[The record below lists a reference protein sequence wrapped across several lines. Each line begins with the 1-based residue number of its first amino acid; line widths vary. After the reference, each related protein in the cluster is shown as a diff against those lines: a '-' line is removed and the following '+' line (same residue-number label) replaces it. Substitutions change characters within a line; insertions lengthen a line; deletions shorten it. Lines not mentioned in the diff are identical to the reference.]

1 MKKTIVLLSLFVF
14 VINAFS
20 QNMSTVWQIGQK
32 DQSSA
37 EFALGAYD
45 YGKYLEKFGTKPV
58 VFEIGKNKEKT
69 DFPFILPGS
78 ADSWAGSKGR
88 QIVIR
93 FGIAEEKISGSSQ
106 LKINYVDVHGGAPA
120 LEVIVNGYLSNV
132 RTPQG
137 GDTDY
142 FEEGKRK
149 YNQKGLKSVIE
160 IPENVLKKGNNL
172 VSIKSVSGSWLIFDN
187 ITLNAAQQ
195 VKLGK
200 TVAEIN
206 VLGAESRPA
215 LIYGKNKEKRQP
227 VTLQVANWGKP
238 QNVNLNVDGNKYSQI
253 KLESG
258 INVIE
263 TSVPETTVEKEVIIS
278 ISSGSKLLGESTV
291 KAYPV
296 KDWTVYLVQHTHTD
310 IGYTKPQTEIL
321 AEHIRYIDYAIEYC
335 ELTENY
341 PDDAKFRWVCEAAW
355 PVKEYL
361 KSRPQEQID
370 KFLKYIK
377 NGQIEIAGMFFNM
390 AEIIDEN
397 SFKTFLEPIREFK
410 KLGIPVKTAMQND
423 VNGIAWCLADYMPDL
438 GIKYFSM
445 GENGHRALIPF
456 DRPTVYKWESPSG
469 KSNYSYRSDHY
480 NTANFWGI
488 ERLNAG
494 EMAPAV
500 FSYLESLDKRGYPFD
515 AVSVQYSGYFT
526 DNSPPSMI
534 PNDVIKEWNE
544 KYASPKLRSALFHE
558 FMDYIVEKYDSQLP
572 NIRAAYP
579 DWWTDGF
586 GSAARE
592 TAASRK
598 THADMIA
605 IQGLLSMARAKGQP
619 LPSDMQDRI
628 RHIHENLLFYDEHTY
643 GAAESIW
650 DPTCDNSMVQWAEK
664 GSYVWEALKNAQ
676 IMYETAGGLVQ
687 TYIPRG
693 EKPTVTFYNTLNWT
707 RSGMIELYID
717 HEIIPRSREFKLVD
731 ETGKELKAQP
741 LRSRNEGTY
750 YAIYTENIPPMGY
763 KTYQIIVGDKESST
777 LPNISLAEN
786 IIENNYF
793 KIVLDANK
801 GSIKSLYDKE
811 LGLEMVDADS
821 PWLLGAFVY
830 ETLNN
835 NRGQMERYTLTEYD
849 RKSLRDV
856 SIKPGTDGPIFK
868 SFYIEGKSDGV
879 EEKNGVRVEVRL
891 FHDEKR
897 IQLNYIARKL
907 PITEPDGI
915 YVAFPFKLDNAKLYF
930 DVQGGVVSSG
940 ENQIEGTASDW
951 NTVQNF
957 VSARNNKAQFIVGSD
972 VIPLFQ
978 MGGICIGQ
986 YQRKKSYDKPHVYS
1000 WVTNNYW
1007 TTNFRASQEGELR
1020 WSYYLTSTND
1030 TSNSVATKFGWGSR
1044 IPIYARVMPEGKKNN
1059 YPAEFST
1066 FRFNSENFLMTSST
1080 PSITDGYLLI
1090 NVRELDGKNTPLQ
1103 ILDTNGNPI
1112 EFTVVNI
1119 LEEPLEKGAK
1129 ETNFIPYANKFI
1141 KVKL

>member
-1 MKKTIVLLSLFVF
+1 MKKIIVLLSLFLLI
-14 VINAFS
+14 INASS
-20 QNMSTVWQIGQK
+20 QNLPILQIGKQ
-32 DQSSA
+32 DQSAA
-37 EFALGAYD
+37 EFALAPFD
-45 YGKYLEKFGTKPV
+45 YEKYSEKFGTKPI

-69 DFPFILPGS
+69 DFPFILPGVS
-78 ADSWAGSKGR
+78 DSWAGSKGR
-88 QIVIR
+88 QMVIR
-93 FGIAEEKISGSSQ
+93 FGIADEKISGKAQ
-106 LKINYVDVHGGAPA
+106 LEINYVNTHGGAPS
-120 LEVIVNGYLSNV
+120 LEIVVNDYKTKV
-132 RTPQG
+132 RVPQG
-137 GDTDY
+137 GETDY
-142 FEEGKRK
+142 FEQGKRK
-149 YNQKGLKSVIE
+149 YNQKGLKTVVE

-172 VSIKSVSGSWLIFDN
+172 ISIKSISGSWVIFDN
-187 ITLNAAQQ
+187 ISLTAKQP

-200 TVAEIN
+200 TTAGID
-206 VLGAESRPA
+206 VLGGEAYPA
-215 LIYGKNKEKRQP
+215 LIYGKNKEKRQH
-227 VTLQVANWGKP
+227 VTFQVANWGKP
-238 QNVNLNVDGNKYSQI
+238 QKVNLSIDGNKYDQI
-253 KLESG
+253 KLEEG

-263 TSVPETTVEKEVIIS
+263 TSVPESSIEKEVS
-278 ISSGSKLLGESTV
+278 LGISSGSKLLGESKI

-341 PDDAKFRWVCEAAW
+341 PEEAKFRWVCEAAW

-361 KSRPQEQID
+361 KSRPKEQID
-370 KFLKYIK
+370 RFLKYIK
-377 NGQIEIAGMFFNM
+377 NGQIEVAGMFFNM
-390 AEIIDEN
+390 AEIVDEN
-397 SFKTFLEPIREFK
+397 SFKTFLEPIRQFK
-410 KLGIPVKTAMQND
+410 ELGIPVKTAMQND

-456 DRPTVYKWESPSG
+456 DRPTVYKWQSPSG
-469 KSNYSYRSDHY
+469 KSSYSYRSDHY

-488 ERLNAG
+488 ENLKVE

-534 PNDVIKEWNE
+534 PNSLIKEWNE
-544 KYASPKLRSALFHE
+544 KYASPKLRSSLFHE
-558 FMDYIVEKYDSQLP
+558 FMDYIVDKYDSQLP

-619 LPSDMQDRI
+619 LPFDIHERV

-643 GAAESIW
+643 GAAESIS

-664 GSYVWEALKNAQ
+664 GSYAWEALKNAQ

-707 RSGMIELYID
+707 RSGLIELYID
-717 HEIIPRSREFKLVD
+717 HEIIPRSRAFKLVD
-731 ETGKELKAQP
+731 EKGRELKVQP
-741 LRSRNEGTY
+741 LRSRREGTY
-750 YAIYTENIPPMGY
+750 YAIYTENLPPMGY
-763 KTYQIIVGDKESST
+763 KTYQIVVDKEDAPA

-786 IIENNYF
+786 TIENNYF
-793 KIVLDANK
+793 KIVLDSEK
-801 GSIKSLYDKE
+801 GSIKSLFDKE
-811 LGLEMVDADS
+811 LGIEMVDAGS

-849 RKSLRDV
+849 RKSLSRV
-856 SIKPGTDGPIFK
+856 NVRPGTDGPIFK

-879 EEKNGVRVEVRL
+879 EERTGVRIEVRL
-891 FHDEKR
+891 YHDEKR
-897 IQLNYIARKL
+897 IQLNYTTRKL
-907 PITEPDGI
+907 PITQPDGI

-940 ENQIEGTASDW
+940 EDQIDGTASDW

-957 VSARNNKAQFIVGSD
+957 VSARNNNTQFIVGSD

-978 MGGICIGQ
+978 MGGICTGQ

-1044 IPIYARVMPEGKKNN
+1044 IPIYARVMPEGKKTD

-1066 FRFNSENFLMTSST
+1066 FRFNNENFLMTSST
-1080 PSITDGYLLI
+1080 PSVTDGYLLI

-1103 ILDTNGNPI
+1103 ILDTNGNPV
-1112 EFTVVNI
+1112 EFTVVNVI
-1119 LEEPLEKGAK
+1119 EEELEKPAK
-1129 ETNFIPYANKFI
+1129 ETNFMPFANKFI